1 MEIILDVS
9 LLFKETVHNIHPD
22 SDSQFQNVQL
32 IQCPV
37 KCRQYFHL
45 NTLQWSDY
53 NTFHLHQPQPSF
65 HFLECFHTSE
75 LQFLDKSNIWVHYLN
90 YLYFGV
96 QFWYNTYS
104 EYLPNAIQQMKRE
117 KKNQNF
123 IALFFSWWSAI
134 QIFTALLIRNSI
146 WGYLDNWKS
155 GWFSI
160 KSRQNSR

>member
-32 IQCPV
+32 LQCPV

-53 NTFHLHQPQPSF
+53 NTFHLDQLQPSF

-90 YLYFGV
+90 KLFVFWSTILV
-96 QFWYNTYS
+96 QYIFRILTQCNTTN
-104 EYLPNAIQQMKRE
+104 EKGE
-117 KKNQNF
+117 KKTKLHC
-123 IALFFSWWSAI
+123 IVLFLMICYTNIYRISDADKEF
-134 QIFTALLIRNSI
+134 
-146 WGYLDNWKS
+146 YLRVSK
-155 GWFSI
+155 
-160 KSRQNSR
+160 